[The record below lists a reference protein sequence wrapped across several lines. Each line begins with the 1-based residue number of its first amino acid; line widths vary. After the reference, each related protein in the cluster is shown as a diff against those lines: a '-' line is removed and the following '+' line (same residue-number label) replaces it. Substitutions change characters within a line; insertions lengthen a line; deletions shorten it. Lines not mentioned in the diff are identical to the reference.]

1 MQNDNLQI
9 CKIQK
14 MGNPFP
20 EKIQRKVILTS
31 SFDKNNF
38 GKESFALGK
47 EIHRNKRK
55 KGY

>member
-20 EKIQRKVILTS
+20 EKIQRRLFWPLVLIRIISVKSHSL
-31 SFDKNNF
+31 
-38 GKESFALGK
+38 
-47 EIHRNKRK
+47 
-55 KGY
+55 